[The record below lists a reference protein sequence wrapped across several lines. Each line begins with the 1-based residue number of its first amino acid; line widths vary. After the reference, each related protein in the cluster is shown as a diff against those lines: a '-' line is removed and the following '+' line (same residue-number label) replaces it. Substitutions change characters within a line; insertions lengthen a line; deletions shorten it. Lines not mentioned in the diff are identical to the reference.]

1 MLDLKRLHPDYDDWN
16 ETVSFLHATYVGGR
30 AYRAIDA
37 LDQYPRELP
46 VIYEARK
53 ARAYYHNLQAA
64 VIDAYVSEVYKR
76 DPVREPGDVDEEAD
90 GDTELGPAM
99 NAFQKDATGSGESL
113 TRFVKEQMT
122 FALAAERSYVL
133 VDVSESG
140 LPYAHAVHPANLLDF
155 SRDRYGSYL
164 WALIAEEAVTDD
176 DPFTERVVERQYRLW
191 TPSEWTLY
199 DSNAAIKDSGSN
211 DAGVVPLVE
220 IPGVEVSLPVYDIA
234 LLVKRIYNLGSQ
246 LDEIL
251 VNQTFSQMYMQGEG
265 VEDETGAQV
274 SADVSPITVSTGRV
288 LQLPLETNMPPGF
301 IAPGDG
307 PANTHILERDKLEAA
322 VFRMAGLERRDPD
335 AIAPQSGVAKAYDF
349 RETNSRLVSL
359 AQLAERTEE
368 SIFELVNAY
377 GVSGDVNV
385 SYGKDFN
392 VENFVELLD
401 SHIKIQDA
409 KLPVEVKRRSAMN
422 VAMAIAEEAT
432 EDEKREIR
440 EAVERMSDADFKEEG
455 PGGALGALLGPSPLA
470 LPGAEEGVS

>member
-1 MLDLKRLHPDYDDWN
+1 MLDLKRLHRDYDDWN
-16 ETVSFLHATYVGGR
+16 ETAQFLWASYEGGK

-37 LDQYPRELP
+37 LDQYPRELD
-46 VIYEARK
+46 VIYQARK
-53 ARAYYHNLQAA
+53 ARAHYFNLYAA

-76 DPVREPGDVDEEAD
+76 DPVREPGEAEP
-90 GDTELGPAM
+90 TQAAEAPELSPAM
-99 NAFQKDATGSGESL
+99 NTFQEDVTGSGDSL
-113 TRFVKEQMT
+113 TRFVKERVT
-122 FALAAERSYVL
+122 FALAAERSYVM
-133 VDVSESG
+133 VDVDPG
-140 LPYAHAVHPANLLDF
+140 GQPYAHAVHPANLLDF
-155 SRDRYGSYL
+155 SRARDGSFL
-164 WALIAEEAVTDD
+164 WALVAEEAVTDD
-176 DPFTERVVERQYRLW
+176 DPFKDRIVERQYRLW
-191 TPSEWTLY
+191 TPTEWTLY
-199 DSNAAIKDSGSN
+199 DSNAAVKDSARN

-220 IPGVEVSLPVYDIA
+220 IPGSEVSLPVYDIA

-265 VEDETGAQV
+265 VEDETGERV
-274 SADVSPITVSTGRV
+274 SDDVSPITVSTGRI
-288 LQLPLETNMPPGF
+288 LQMPLESNMPPGF
-301 IAPGDG
+301 IAPADG

-368 SIFELVNAY
+368 AIFSLVNAY
-377 GVSGDVNV
+377 GVSGEVNV

-409 KLPVEVKRRSAMN
+409 KLPVEAKRRSAMN

-440 EAVERMSDADFKEEG
+440 EAVERMTDADFGER
-455 PGGALGALLGPSPLA
+455 PSPLDLFRDSRGPFG
-470 LPGAEEGVS
+470 LPETEGVS